1 MQVLGLRFLGVQI
14 TFTKNKKPVYAILG
28 SRHVKQMHES
38 DRLLAVALWY
48 LTHHSEEEALDTVR
62 QRIRAYNEASGTPN
76 TDTGGYHETLTRFFL
91 NGVSAHI
98 AAHKDSPLAEPPASL
113 LCSPMADKDWPL
125 RFYSRERLFSAPAR
139 HQWVEPDFTT
149 SQ

>member
-1 MQVLGLRFLGVQI
+1 MAFADLPSFIQQFEDGTLP
-14 TFTKNKKPVYAILG
+14 KPQWTHHA
-28 SRHVKQMHES
+28 H
-38 DRLLAVALWY
+38 LAVALWY

-98 AAHKDSPLAEPPASL
+98 AAHKDSPLAESLASL
-113 LCSPMADKDWPL
+113 LCPPMADKDWPL
-125 RFYSRERLFSAPAR
+125 QSYSRERLFSAHAR